1 MKKLADFLYAIMAG
15 VFIAMGGVVFLSL
28 NNKIVGAFMFSLGLF
43 AVCTLKYNLFTGK
56 VGYLFCN
63 DVKTYLPWCLMVWV
77 GNLVG
82 SIIVAELV
90 RLTRVAPG
98 IIEKSTKLVQVKA
111 DDTLISLFVLG
122 IFCNIMVVHAV
133 DQYLNNPHEIGKYL
147 GIIMSIMVFILCG
160 FEHCIADM
168 FYIQMARMWNSQTII
183 ALIVITLGN
192 VLGGIL
198 IPTMRNINTK
208 LKSEYG

>member
-15 VFIAMGGVVFLSL
+15 AFIAMGGVVFLSL

-56 VGYLFCN
+56 VGYLFNN
-63 DVKTYLPWCLMVWV
+63 DVKTSLPWCLMVWV

-111 DDTLISLFVLG
+111 DDSLISLFVLG

-133 DQYLNNPHEIGKYL
+133 DQYLNNPHEVGKYL
-147 GIIMSIMVFILCG
+147 GIVMSIMVFILCG

-192 VLGGIL
+192 ILGGIL

-208 LKSEYG
+208 LKSE

>member
-15 VFIAMGGVVFLSL
+15 AFIAMGGVVFLSL
-28 NNKIVGAFMFSLGLF
+28 DNKIVGAFMFSLGLF
-43 AVCTLKYNLFTGK
+43 AVCILKYNLFTGK

-147 GIIMSIMVFILCG
+147 GIVMSIMVFILCG

-208 LKSEYG
+208 LKSE

>member
-15 VFIAMGGVVFLSL
+15 AFIAMGGVVFLSL
-28 NNKIVGAFMFSLGLF
+28 DNKIVGAFMFSLGLF

-77 GNLVG
+77 GNLIG

-208 LKSEYG
+208 LKSE

>member
-15 VFIAMGGVVFLSL
+15 AFIAMGGVVFLSL

-147 GIIMSIMVFILCG
+147 GIVMSIMVFILCG

-198 IPTMRNINTK
+198 IPTMRNINIK
-208 LKSEYG
+208 LKNE

>member
-1 MKKLADFLYAIMAG
+1 MKKFADFLYAIMAG
-15 VFIAMGGVVFLSL
+15 AFIAMGGVAFLSL

-90 RLTRVAPG
+90 RITRVAPG
-98 IIEKSTKLVQVKA
+98 LIEKSTKLVQVKA

-147 GIIMSIMVFILCG
+147 GIIMSIMVFILVG
-160 FEHCIADM
+160 FEHSIADM

-192 VLGGIL
+192 VVGGIL

-208 LKSEYG
+208 LKSE

>member
-15 VFIAMGGVVFLSL
+15 AFIAMGGVVFLSL
-28 NNKIVGAFMFSLGLF
+28 DNKIVGAFMFRLGLF

-147 GIIMSIMVFILCG
+147 GIVMSIMVFILCG

-208 LKSEYG
+208 LKSE

>member
-1 MKKLADFLYAIMAG
+1 MKKFADFLYAIMAG
-15 VFIAMGGVVFLSL
+15 AFIAMGGVAFLSL

-192 VLGGIL
+192 VVGGIL

-208 LKSEYG
+208 LKSE

>member
-15 VFIAMGGVVFLSL
+15 AFIAMGGVVFLSL
-28 NNKIVGAFMFSLGLF
+28 DNKIVGAFMFSLGLF

-77 GNLVG
+77 GNLIG

-147 GIIMSIMVFILCG
+147 GIVMSIMVFILCG

-183 ALIVITLGN
+183 AIIVITLGN

-208 LKSEYG
+208 LKSE

>member
-15 VFIAMGGVVFLSL
+15 AFIAMGGVVFLSL
-28 NNKIVGAFMFSLGLF
+28 DNKIVGAFMFSLGLF

-122 IFCNIMVVHAV
+122 IFCNIMIVHAV

-147 GIIMSIMVFILCG
+147 GIVMSIMVFILCG

-198 IPTMRNINTK
+198 IPTMRKINTK
-208 LKSEYG
+208 LKSE

>member
-1 MKKLADFLYAIMAG
+1 MKKFADFLYAIMAG
-15 VFIAMGGVVFLSL
+15 AFIAMGGVAFLSL

-147 GIIMSIMVFILCG
+147 GIVMSIMVFILCG

-208 LKSEYG
+208 LKSE

>member
-1 MKKLADFLYAIMAG
+1 MKKFADFLYAIMAG
-15 VFIAMGGVVFLSL
+15 AFIAMGGVAFLSL

-111 DDTLISLFVLG
+111 DDNLISLFVLG

-147 GIIMSIMVFILCG
+147 GIIMSIMVFILVG
-160 FEHCIADM
+160 FEHSIADM

-192 VLGGIL
+192 VVGGIL

-208 LKSEYG
+208 LNSE

>member
-15 VFIAMGGVVFLSL
+15 AFIAMGGVVFLSL

-111 DDTLISLFVLG
+111 DDSLISLFVLG

-133 DQYLNNPHEIGKYL
+133 DQYLNNPHEVGKYL

-198 IPTMRNINTK
+198 IPTMRNINIK
-208 LKSEYG
+208 LKNE

>member
-1 MKKLADFLYAIMAG
+1 MKKLADLYAIMAG
-15 VFIAMGGVVFLSL
+15 AFIAMGGVVFLSL
-28 NNKIVGAFMFSLGLF
+28 DNKIVGAFMFSLGLF

-111 DDTLISLFVLG
+111 DDSLISLFVLG

-147 GIIMSIMVFILCG
+147 GIVMSIMVFILCG

-208 LKSEYG
+208 LKSE

>member
-15 VFIAMGGVVFLSL
+15 AFIAMGGVVFLSL
-28 NNKIVGAFMFSLGLF
+28 DNKIVGAFMFSLGLF

-133 DQYLNNPHEIGKYL
+133 DQYSNNPHEIGKYL
-147 GIIMSIMVFILCG
+147 GIVMSIMVFILCG

-198 IPTMRNINTK
+198 IPTMRKINTK
-208 LKSEYG
+208 LKSE

>member
-1 MKKLADFLYAIMAG
+1 MKKFADFLYAIMAG
-15 VFIAMGGVVFLSL
+15 AFIAMGGVAFLSL

-90 RLTRVAPG
+90 RITRVAPKKKK
-98 IIEKSTKLVQVKA
+98 KSTKLVQVKA

-147 GIIMSIMVFILCG
+147 GIIMSIMVFILVG
-160 FEHCIADM
+160 FEHSIADM

-192 VLGGIL
+192 VVGGIL

-208 LKSEYG
+208 LKSE

>member
-1 MKKLADFLYAIMAG
+1 MKKFADFLYAIMAG
-15 VFIAMGGVVFLSL
+15 AFIAMGGVAFLSL

-98 IIEKSTKLVQVKA
+98 LIEKSTKLVQVKA

-147 GIIMSIMVFILCG
+147 GIIMSIMVFILVG
-160 FEHCIADM
+160 FEHSIADM

-192 VLGGIL
+192 VVGGIL
-198 IPTMRNINTK
+198 IPTMRNINSK
-208 LKSEYG
+208 LKSE

>member
-15 VFIAMGGVVFLSL
+15 AFIAMGGVVFLSL
-28 NNKIVGAFMFSLGLF
+28 DNKIVGAFMFSLGLF

-63 DVKTYLPWCLMVWV
+63 DVKTYLPWCLMLWV

-147 GIIMSIMVFILCG
+147 GIVMSIMVFILCG

-198 IPTMRNINTK
+198 IPTMRKINTK
-208 LKSEYG
+208 LKSE

>member
-208 LKSEYG
+208 LKSE

>member
-15 VFIAMGGVVFLSL
+15 AFIAMGGVVFLSL
-28 NNKIVGAFMFSLGLF
+28 DNKIVGAFMFSLGLF

-111 DDTLISLFVLG
+111 DDSLISLFVLG

-192 VLGGIL
+192 VFGGIL
-198 IPTMRNINTK
+198 IPTMRNINIK
-208 LKSEYG
+208 LKNE

>member
-15 VFIAMGGVVFLSL
+15 AFIAMGGVVFLSL
-28 NNKIVGAFMFSLGLF
+28 DNKIVGAFMFSLGLF

-77 GNLVG
+77 GNLIG

-147 GIIMSIMVFILCG
+147 GIVMSIMVFILCG

-198 IPTMRNINTK
+198 IPTMRKINTK
-208 LKSEYG
+208 LKSE

>member
-15 VFIAMGGVVFLSL
+15 AFIAMGGVVFLSL
-28 NNKIVGAFMFSLGLF
+28 DNKIVGAFMFSLGLF

-77 GNLVG
+77 GNLIG

-198 IPTMRNINTK
+198 IPTMRNINIK
-208 LKSEYG
+208 LKNE

>member
-15 VFIAMGGVVFLSL
+15 AFIAMGGVVFLSL
-28 NNKIVGAFMFSLGLF
+28 DNKIVGAFMFSLGLF

-147 GIIMSIMVFILCG
+147 GIVMSIMVFILCG

-198 IPTMRNINTK
+198 IPKMRKINTK
-208 LKSEYG
+208 LKSE

>member
-15 VFIAMGGVVFLSL
+15 AFIAMGGVVFLSL
-28 NNKIVGAFMFSLGLF
+28 DNKIVGAFMFSLGLF

-147 GIIMSIMVFILCG
+147 GIVISIMVFILCG

-208 LKSEYG
+208 LKSE

>member
-15 VFIAMGGVVFLSL
+15 AFIAMGGVVFLSL

-56 VGYLFCN
+56 VGYLFNN

-98 IIEKSTKLVQVKA
+98 IIEKSAKLVQVKA
-111 DDTLISLFVLG
+111 DDSLISLFVLG

-208 LKSEYG
+208 LKSE

>member
-15 VFIAMGGVVFLSL
+15 AFIAMGGVVFLSL
-28 NNKIVGAFMFSLGLF
+28 DNKIVGAFMFSLGLF

-133 DQYLNNPHEIGKYL
+133 DQYLNNPREIGKYL
-147 GIIMSIMVFILCG
+147 GIVMSIMVFILCG

-198 IPTMRNINTK
+198 IPTMRKINTK
-208 LKSEYG
+208 LKSE

>member
-15 VFIAMGGVVFLSL
+15 AFIAMGGVAFLSL

-98 IIEKSTKLVQVKA
+98 LIEKSTKLVQVKA

-192 VLGGIL
+192 VVGGIL

-208 LKSEYG
+208 LKSE

>member
-1 MKKLADFLYAIMAG
+1 MKKFADFLYAIMAG
-15 VFIAMGGVVFLSL
+15 AFIAMGGVALLSL

-98 IIEKSTKLVQVKA
+98 LIEKSTKLVQVKA

-147 GIIMSIMVFILCG
+147 GIIMSIMVFILVG
-160 FEHCIADM
+160 FEHSIADM
-168 FYIQMARMWNSQTII
+168 FYIQIARMWNSQTII

-192 VLGGIL
+192 VVGGIL

-208 LKSEYG
+208 LKSE

>member
-1 MKKLADFLYAIMAG
+1 MKKFADFLYAIRAG
-15 VFIAMGGVVFLSL
+15 AFIAMGGVAFLSL

-98 IIEKSTKLVQVKA
+98 LIEKSTKLVQVKA

-147 GIIMSIMVFILCG
+147 GIIMSIMVFILVG
-160 FEHCIADM
+160 FEHSIADM

-208 LKSEYG
+208 LKSE

>member
-1 MKKLADFLYAIMAG
+1 
-15 VFIAMGGVVFLSL
+15 MGGVVFLSL
-28 NNKIVGAFMFSLGLF
+28 DNKIVGAFMFSLGLF

-63 DVKTYLPWCLMVWV
+63 DVKTYLPCCLMVWV

-208 LKSEYG
+208 LKSE

>member
-15 VFIAMGGVVFLSL
+15 AFIAMGGVVFLSL
-28 NNKIVGAFMFSLGLF
+28 DNKIVGAFMFSLGLF

-111 DDTLISLFVLG
+111 DDSLISLFVLG

-147 GIIMSIMVFILCG
+147 GIVMSIMVFILCG

-208 LKSEYG
+208 LKSE

>member
-15 VFIAMGGVVFLSL
+15 AFIAMGGVVFLSL
-28 NNKIVGAFMFSLGLF
+28 DNKIVGAFMFSLGLF

-111 DDTLISLFVLG
+111 DDSLISLFVLG

-147 GIIMSIMVFILCG
+147 GIVMSIMVFILCG

-198 IPTMRNINTK
+198 IPTMRKINTK
-208 LKSEYG
+208 LKSE